1 MWRNIP
7 GSQTMSAPAPTYREN
22 PKGTTS
28 GSLLIGLFISIDR
41 HDHQVACMSANC
53 SAVLLN
59 WSLVTM
65 ETSSEELPVNPWPY
79 LSAMFCVKSVNAVC
93 PGAPDCVSVQVVLSN
108 QCKHTEVS

>member
-1 MWRNIP
+1 LEIHKYMWRNIP

-22 PKGTTS
+22 PVGTS
-28 GSLLIGLFISIDR
+28 RSLLIGLFISINR

-53 SAVLLN
+53 SGCASKLI
-59 WSLVTM
+59 T
-65 ETSSEELPVNPWPY
+65 
-79 LSAMFCVKSVNAVC
+79 CDHGGVKSVNAVC